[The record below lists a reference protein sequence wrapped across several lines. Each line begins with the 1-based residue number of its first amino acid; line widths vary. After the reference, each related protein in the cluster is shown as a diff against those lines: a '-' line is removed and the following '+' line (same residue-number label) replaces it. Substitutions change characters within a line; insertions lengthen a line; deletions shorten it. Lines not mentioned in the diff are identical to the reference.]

1 MRTHTLFVLLVLQF
15 FLVCAGF
22 FGGRAWAENPSA
34 GGGQKEAVD
43 QRSQALEKKIREL
56 EDGNDMLMEN
66 LIGCVEE
73 NQALR
78 EKLRGGE
85 APGETT
91 YDKLGLI
98 AELRAAL

>member
-1 MRTHTLFVLLVLQF
+1 
-15 FLVCAGF
+15 
-22 FGGRAWAENPSA
+22 
-34 GGGQKEAVD
+34 
-43 QRSQALEKKIREL
+43 
-56 EDGNDMLMEN
+56 MLMEN

-78 EKLRGGE
+78 EKLSGGE

-98 AELRAAL
+98 AELRAALLTDSELGFLGALSEDQLRTLLRAIEKRLE